1 MSGVVEFGD
10 PGCDCSQAH
19 AGSRGGGAGGGER
32 SQDEGGCAVAQET
45 RIDGYSIA
53 VDPTQKMLASD

>member
-19 AGSRGGGAGGGER
+19 AGLRGGGAGGGER

-45 RIDGYSIA
+45 RILDSCGPHA
-53 VDPTQKMLASD
+53 ENVGL